1 MEFTKEIE
9 TPVGKHK
16 VVIKTMLTGAER
28 EQVDAAQMDF
38 VETEDGQT
46 FKVKDMKKVAVAQK
60 HELLKVSVKSID
72 GDETN
77 CLQRLQKMYEPD
89 YEFVHEQIEKEQKKA
104 RGGTSEPSS

>member
-1 MEFTKEIE
+1 MYTKEIE

-28 EQVDAAQMDF
+28 EQVDNAQMDF

-46 FKVKDMKKVAVAQK
+46 FKVKDMKKVGVAQK

-77 CLQRLQKMYEPD
+77 VLDRLRKMYDPD
-89 YEFVHEQIEKEQKKA
+89 YQFVHEQILESQKKA
-104 RGGTSEPSS
+104 SEPTSEPSQ